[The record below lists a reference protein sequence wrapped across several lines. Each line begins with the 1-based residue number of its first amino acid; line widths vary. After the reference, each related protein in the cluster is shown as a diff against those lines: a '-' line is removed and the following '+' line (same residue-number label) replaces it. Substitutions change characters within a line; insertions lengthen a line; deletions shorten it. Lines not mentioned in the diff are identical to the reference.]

1 MQAEELERQ
10 QEGFEGWRG
19 RVEGVDWG
27 ISMKPGRLE
36 PRRRERDEPGE
47 KSYNAG
53 GGVRTPTRETR
64 PPTRGLERGLRERR
78 TWGEGLQLG
87 ERVRTRK
94 GAVCTPERTCILR
107 SRTWDQEGVRW
118 RTVRGEGRIAG
129 CGLQGGDPTGERAAS
144 LEAEARLPLAAV
156 AATRSRTRAPSASTL
171 ISRPIFLPLLSLQ
184 RSPSRR
190 RLPRCAPLPAG
201 TPACSPLPPQCPTS
215 PHPWHVF

>member
-64 PPTRGLERGLRERR
+64 PPTRGLERGLRKKRLER
-78 TWGEGLQLG
+78 ECQ
-87 ERVRTRK
+87 EDTR
-94 GAVCTPERTCILR
+94 GAWE
-107 SRTWDQEGVRW
+107 S
-118 RTVRGEGRIAG
+118 RGEW
-129 CGLQGGDPTGERAAS
+129 PKW
-144 LEAEARLPLAAV
+144 
-156 AATRSRTRAPSASTL
+156 
-171 ISRPIFLPLLSLQ
+171 LS
-184 RSPSRR
+184 
-190 RLPRCAPLPAG
+190 
-201 TPACSPLPPQCPTS
+201 
-215 PHPWHVF
+215 